1 MSAEENLRIWNALF
15 RTDPAHVKP
24 ITGKTY
30 QGNSPKPQYVIWRL
44 TEQFGPVGCGFGWYV
59 LSDDYIDGKP
69 HQDGTEKLHECR
81 VRFWWK
87 ADGERCEM
95 ESYGC
100 TKALYKTK
108 QGYWV
113 DDEDAAKKS
122 LTDAIVKAASWLGV
136 AGDIFMGRWDDSK
149 YQQELREEMRAER
162 AAKAAQRT
170 VEPPHDPLTGE
181 IEMPPS
187 APSEGAHGAS
197 IRDAWEDGIR
207 DSLPQDH
214 TERDFFIA
222 GCKSLKAQFSSY
234 KDPKW
239 LLAAWTKYGGFL
251 SRLHAFDAKLFEALE
266 AHYQECER
274 ALAEKPATPKLSR
287 AAGEALLAG
296 ISKCDTIDLLETFMS
311 ALARGPN
318 AYAAEHPKIVA
329 AYKEQHAAIIE
340 ANPAEGVGQPT
351 TPLDYFQKWRKGGV
365 IIDGAK

>member
-1 MSAEENLRIWNALF
+1 MNVSAEANLSIWNALF

-44 TEQFGPVGCGFGWYV
+44 TEQFGPVGCGFGWVV
-59 LSDDYIDGKP
+59 LSERYIDGKP

-81 VRFWWK
+81 IRFWWK
-87 ADGERCEM
+87 ADGERCEI

-100 TKALYKTK
+100 TRALYKAGTK
-108 QGYWV
+108 GGQSGYWV

-149 YQQELREEMRAER
+149 YQQELREEMRAEK
-162 AAKAAQRT
+162 AAKAAQKA

-187 APSEGAHGAS
+187 APSEGVHGAS

-214 TERDFFIA
+214 TERDFFVA
-222 GCKSLKAQFSSY
+222 GCKSLKAQFSGY

-251 SRLHAFDAKLFEALE
+251 SRLHAFDAKFFAALE
-266 AHYQECER
+266 AHYQECEK
-274 ALAEKPATPKLSR
+274 ALADKAAAPKLKK
-287 AAGEALLAG
+287 ADEDAINLG
-296 ISKCDTIDLLETFMS
+296 IAKCDTIAQLETFMA

-318 AYAAEHPKIVA
+318 AYAAEHPKIME
-329 AYKEQHAAIIE
+329 AYQGQRAAIIE
-340 ANPAEGVGQPT
+340 ANPAEARS
-351 TPLDYFQKWRKGGV
+351 PLDYFQN
-365 IIDGAK
+365 